1 MTTGARRVCAPAMH
15 AERHPSRR
23 LRSLALVLKTTRFAI
38 PAGVL
43 LAGTTLAS
51 LPLTGCDKEKTGV
64 EKRAED
70 MAAEASAAKSATVDA
85 APDPAEI
92 KYKERKTSLE
102 KTVANMKADEAHI
115 MDKTATPGIL
125 RQYYDSGP
133 EGDKTAKELEAK
145 RTKDGVDGYRIKKAA
160 VKETRLAGN
169 MEDAEIEVQ
178 EETLAKG
185 NAGCLLY
192 VMQWKWVT
200 DKWVYKVQKTVK
212 KVDCD

>member
-1 MTTGARRVCAPAMH
+1 MRAHTHRNPCKTLVVVTG
-15 AERHPSRR
+15 
-23 LRSLALVLKTTRFAI
+23 T
-38 PAGVL
+38 L
-43 LAGTTLAS
+43 LAGAALAS
-51 LPLTGCDKEKTGV
+51 LPVLLVGCKDEKMGV
-64 EKRAED
+64 EKRAEE
-70 MAAEASAAKSATVDA
+70 MAASASAAKSAVDA
-85 APDPAEI
+85 APDPNEL

-133 EGDKTAKELEAK
+133 DNDKLAKELEAK
-145 RTKDGVDGYRIKKAA
+145 RKKDGDDGYRIKKAT

-178 EETLAKG
+178 EETTAKG
-185 NAGCLLY
+185 TSGCLLY
-192 VMQWKWVT
+192 VMQWKWVV
-200 DKWVYKVQKTVK
+200 DKWVYKAQKTVK